1 MNLRDSTI
9 VLLIT
14 AAISLVGNLVAT
26 DVRIIE
32 GLPGVL
38 ILVAISIIGIA
49 MAEYIPI
56 KIPSVAYIVTLS
68 TILTIPGVPSSAF
81 ISEYVSKVNF
91 LALCTPILAYAGIYT
106 GKNIDS
112 LKQTGWRIFV
122 LSIFVITGTFIGSAI
137 IAHVVLKLIGNI

>member
-68 TILTIPGVPSSAF
+68 TILTVPGVPSSAF